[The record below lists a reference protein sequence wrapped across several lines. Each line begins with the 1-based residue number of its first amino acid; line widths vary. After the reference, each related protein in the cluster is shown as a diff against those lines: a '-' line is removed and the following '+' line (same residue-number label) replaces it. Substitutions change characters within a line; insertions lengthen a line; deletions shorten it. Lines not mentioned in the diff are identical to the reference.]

1 MVLSNAFK
9 GLILSWYVKIKF
21 DSAIKSF
28 HQLINKPQVEIYSK
42 HVFEF
47 IKIEQE
53 TPLIIELKRKN
64 NQLMFKGSKFETG
77 QAETGD
83 SV

>member
-1 MVLSNAFK
+1 M
-9 GLILSWYVKIKF
+9 
-21 DSAIKSF
+21 AIKSF

-53 TPLIIELKRKN
+53 TPLIIKLKRKN
-64 NQLMFKGSKFETG
+64 NQLIFKGLIASYYKMTSKFESG
-77 QAETGD
+77 QTETGD